1 MRSYVNILTELKDTI
16 ISDTPMPTHD
26 KIKIIK
32 LVDKLFDL
40 LWKYSY

>member
-1 MRSYVNILTELKDTI
+1 MRSYVDILTELKDTI

-26 KIKIIK
+26 KIKIINF
-32 LVDKLFDL
+32 VDKLFDL